1 MVRHIVM
8 FKLKE
13 FASPDEKQAKMKE
26 IKNGLESLAGKI
38 DVLRFIQVD
47 FNINYSETWDLILTT
62 ELDSLDD
69 VEVYARHPEHIAVVK
84 KLISPVKADRAC
96 VDYETWN

>member
-1 MVRHIVM
+1 M

-13 FASPDEKQAKMKE
+13 FASPDEKSAKMNE
-26 IKNGLESLAGKI
+26 IKNGLESLAGRI

-47 FNINYSETWDLILTT
+47 FNVNPSETWDIILTT

-69 VEVYARHPEHIAVVK
+69 VRIYSNHPEHMAVSKNLIA
-84 KLISPVKADRAC
+84 PVKADRAC
-96 VDYETWN
+96 VDYEV

>member
-13 FASPDEKQAKMKE
+13 FASPDEKQAKMSE
-26 IKNGLESLAGKI
+26 IKNALESLADKI
-38 DVLRFIQVD
+38 DILRFIQVD
-47 FNINYSETWDLILTT
+47 FNINPLEAWDLILTT

-69 VEVYARHPEHIAVVK
+69 IRTYANHPEHVAVSKDIIA
-84 KLISPVKADRAC
+84 PVKADRAC
-96 VDYETWN
+96 IDYEIWN